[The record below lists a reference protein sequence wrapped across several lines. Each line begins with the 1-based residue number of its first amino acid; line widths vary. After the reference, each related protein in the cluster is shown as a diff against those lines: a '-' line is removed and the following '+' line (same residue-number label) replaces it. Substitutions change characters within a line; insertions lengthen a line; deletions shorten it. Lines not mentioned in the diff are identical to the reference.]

1 LSDSENLLTRN
12 SPHIVEL
19 KREFDGS
26 PDWHRGF
33 RVYGRSVAKTRYPR
47 VMNWS
52 WSNVALLCVPLTL
65 GISWLVIML
74 NAVRDIRDS
83 LRNIEERLKPRRDYE
98 VEAGLPIKGE
108 TED

>member
-1 LSDSENLLTRN
+1 
-12 SPHIVEL
+12 
-19 KREFDGS
+19 
-26 PDWHRGF
+26 
-33 RVYGRSVAKTRYPR
+33 
-47 VMNWS
+47 
-52 WSNVALLCVPLTL
+52 
-65 GISWLVIML
+65 ML